1 MSKPSKKQT
10 SRPVNQTT
18 GDPDLAPIEDIIAAI
33 SRGELVIM
41 VDDEDRENEGDL
53 VMAAQFATPEKVAF
67 IVRHTSGL
75 IVAPLTGER
84 CDDLRLPLMVD
95 NNTESHRTAFTIS
108 VDLLEG
114 TTTGISASDRAAT
127 LRALADPKIS
137 HSAFARPGH
146 IFPLRARDGG
156 VLKRAGHT
164 EASVDLARL
173 AGCEPA
179 GIICEIQN
187 DDGTMSRLPELKK
200 FAKQHSLL
208 ISSIARLIEYRR
220 HHERLVE
227 RMGSANVPTEWGNF
241 ECVAY
246 RSTIDGIEHLA
257 FVLGDLTTPEPVL
270 TRVHSECLTGDV
282 FGSRRC
288 DCGPQLATAMQAV
301 QQQGRGVIVYLRG
314 HEGRGI
320 GIGHKIRAYSLQDE
334 GLDTVDANLEL
345 GLPVDSR
352 EYGIGA
358 QILADLGA
366 RELRLMTNNPAKYGG
381 IAGYGLSVV
390 ERVSIITASTPEN
403 SSYLATKRDRLG
415 HFFNDTEAK

>member
-1 MSKPSKKQT
+1 MSNKQVEL
-10 SRPVNQTT
+10 S
-18 GDPDLAPIEDIIAAI
+18 PIEDVVAAI
-33 SRGELVIM
+33 ARGEMIVM

-53 VMAAQFATPEKVAF
+53 IMAAQFATPEKIAF
-67 IVRHTSGL
+67 IVRHTSGVV
-75 IVAPLTGER
+75 VAPLSGER

-114 TTTGISASDRAAT
+114 TTTGISAADRAAT
-127 LRALADPKIS
+127 LRGLADPSVS

-146 IFPLRARDGG
+146 IFPLRAREGG

-164 EASVDLARL
+164 EAAVDLARL
-173 AGCEPA
+173 AGLQPA

-187 DDGTMSRLPELKK
+187 DDGTMSRLPDLRK
-200 FAKQHSLL
+200 FCAEHNLL
-208 ISSIARLIEYRR
+208 LSSIADLIEYRR
-220 HHERLVE
+220 HNERLVE
-227 RMGSANVPTEWGNF
+227 RVGSATVPTEWGGF
-241 ECVAY
+241 TCVAY
-246 RSTIDGIEHLA
+246 KSTIDGIEHLA
-257 FVLGDLTTPEPVL
+257 FVKGDVSDGTPVL

-282 FGSRRC
+282 FGSKRC
-288 DCGPQLATAMQAV
+288 DCGPQLAAAMQQIDAA
-301 QQQGRGVIVYLRG
+301 GKGVVVYLRG

-334 GLDTVDANLEL
+334 GFDTVDANTEL

-366 RELRLMTNNPAKYGG
+366 RKLRLMTNNPAKYGG
-381 IAGYGLSVV
+381 IAGYGLSIV
-390 ERVSIITASTPEN
+390 ERVPLSIDPTPEN
-403 SSYLATKRDRLG
+403 EAYLRTKRERMG
-415 HFFNDTEAK
+415 HVFDSSDISGK

>member
-1 MSKPSKKQT
+1 
-10 SRPVNQTT
+10 
-18 GDPDLAPIEDIIAAI
+18 
-33 SRGELVIM
+33 M

-53 VMAAQFATPEKVAF
+53 IMAAQFATPEKVAF
-67 IVRHTSGL
+67 IVRHTSGV

-127 LRALADPKIS
+127 LRALADPKIV
-137 HSAFARPGH
+137 HAAFARPGH

-200 FAKQHSLL
+200 FARQHGLL

-241 ECVAY
+241 DCVAY

-288 DCGPQLATAMQAV
+288 DCGPQLATAMKAV
-301 QQQGRGVIVYLRG
+301 QEQGRGVIVYLRG

-390 ERVSIITASTPEN
+390 ERVSIITESTPEN

-415 HFFNDTEAK
+415 HFFNDMEAK

>member
-1 MSKPSKKQT
+1 MSKS
-10 SRPVNQTT
+10 NQTT
-18 GDPDLAPIEDIIAAI
+18 SKPGNDPDLAPIEDIIAAI

-41 VDDEDRENEGDL
+41 VYDEDRENEGDL
-53 VMAAQFATPEKVAF
+53 IMAAQFATPEKIAF
-67 IVRHTSGL
+67 IVRHTSGV

-114 TTTGISASDRAAT
+114 TTTGISAADRAAT
-127 LRALADPKIS
+127 LRALADPKIA
-137 HSAFARPGH
+137 HAAFARPGH
-146 IFPLRARDGG
+146 IFPLRAREGG

-200 FAKQHSLL
+200 FAKKHGLL

-241 ECVAY
+241 DCVAY

-282 FGSRRC
+282 FGSLRC
-288 DCGPQLATAMQAV
+288 DCGPQLATAMKAV
-301 QQQGRGVIVYLRG
+301 QEQGRGVIVYLRG

-334 GLDTVDANLEL
+334 GLDTVDANLQL

-390 ERVSIITASTPEN
+390 ERVSIITESTPEN

-415 HFFNDTEAK
+415 HFFNDMEKK

>member
-1 MSKPSKKQT
+1 MNQSIKKQA
-10 SRPVNQTT
+10 SQPGN
-18 GDPDLAPIEDIIAAI
+18 DPDFAPIEDVIAAI
-33 SRGELVIM
+33 ARGELVIM

-53 VMAAQFATPEKVAF
+53 IMAAQFATTEKIAF
-67 IVRHTSGL
+67 MVRFTSGV

-114 TTTGISASDRAAT
+114 TTTGISAADRAAT
-127 LRALADPKIS
+127 LRALADPKIN

-187 DDGTMSRLPELKK
+187 DDGTMSRVPELRK

-208 ISSIARLIEYRR
+208 LSSIARLIEYRR
-220 HHERLVE
+220 HNERLVE

-241 ECVAY
+241 DCVAY

-257 FVLGDLTTPEPVL
+257 FVLGDLSTPEPVL

-288 DCGPQLATAMQAV
+288 DCGTQLATAMQAV

-390 ERVSIITASTPEN
+390 ERVPIITASTPEN

>member
-1 MSKPSKKQT
+1 MKRASDTQKTQIG
-10 SRPVNQTT
+10 
-18 GDPDLAPIEDIIAAI
+18 GDNDLAPIEDIIAAI

-53 VMAAQFATPEKVAF
+53 VMAAQFATAEKIAF
-67 IVRHTSGL
+67 IVRHTSGV

-114 TTTGISASDRAAT
+114 TTTGISAADRAAT
-127 LRALADPKIS
+127 LRALADPKIT
-137 HSAFARPGH
+137 HGAFARPGH
-146 IFPLRARDGG
+146 IFPLRAREGG

-200 FAKQHSLL
+200 FAKQHGLL

-241 ECVAY
+241 DCVAY

-257 FVLGDLTTPEPVL
+257 FVLGDLSTPEPVL

-288 DCGPQLATAMQAV
+288 DCGPQLATAMKAV
-301 QQQGRGVIVYLRG
+301 QDQGRGVIVYLRG

-390 ERVSIITASTPEN
+390 ERVSIITESTPEN

-415 HFFNDTEAK
+415 HFFNDMEKK

>member
-1 MSKPSKKQT
+1 MSKKTKEQT
-10 SRPVNQTT
+10 SQPGEQTAN
-18 GDPDLAPIEDIIAAI
+18 DPDLAPIEDIIAAI

-53 VMAAQFATPEKVAF
+53 IMAAQFATPEKVAF
-67 IVRHTSGL
+67 IVRHTSGV

-127 LRALADPKIS
+127 LRALADPKIV
-137 HSAFARPGH
+137 HAAFARPGH

-200 FAKQHSLL
+200 FAKQHGLL

-241 ECVAY
+241 DCVAY

-288 DCGPQLATAMQAV
+288 DCGPQLATAMKAV
-301 QQQGRGVIVYLRG
+301 QEQGRGVIVYLRG

-390 ERVSIITASTPEN
+390 ERVSIITESTPEN

-415 HFFNDTEAK
+415 HFFNDMEAK

>member
-1 MSKPSKKQT
+1 MS
-10 SRPVNQTT
+10 
-18 GDPDLAPIEDIIAAI
+18 PIEDVVAAI
-33 SRGELVIM
+33 ARGEMIVM

-53 VMAAQFATPEKVAF
+53 IMAAQFATPEKIAF
-67 IVRHTSGL
+67 IVRHTSGVV
-75 IVAPLTGER
+75 VAPLSGER

-114 TTTGISASDRAAT
+114 TTTGISAADRAAT
-127 LRALADPKIS
+127 LRALADPSIS

-146 IFPLRARDGG
+146 IFPLRAREGG

-164 EASVDLARL
+164 EAAVDLARL
-173 AGCEPA
+173 AGLQPA

-187 DDGTMSRLPELKK
+187 DDGTMSRLPDLRK
-200 FAKQHSLL
+200 FCAEHNLL
-208 ISSIARLIEYRR
+208 LSSIADLVEYRR

-227 RMGSANVPTEWGNF
+227 RVGSAAVPTEWGGF
-241 ECVAY
+241 TCVAY
-246 RSTIDGIEHLA
+246 KSTIDGIEHLA
-257 FVLGDLTTPEPVL
+257 FVKGDVSDGTPVL

-282 FGSRRC
+282 FGSKRC
-288 DCGPQLATAMQAV
+288 DCGPQLAAAMQQIETA
-301 QQQGRGVIVYLRG
+301 GKGVVVYLRG

-320 GIGHKIRAYSLQDE
+320 GIGHKTRPYSLQND
-334 GLDTVDANLEL
+334 GFDTVNANTQL

-381 IAGYGLSVV
+381 IAGYGLSIV
-390 ERVSIITASTPEN
+390 ERVPLSIEPTPEN
-403 SSYLATKRDRLG
+403 EAYLRTKRERMG
-415 HFFNDTEAK
+415 HVFDSSDISGK

>member
-1 MSKPSKKQT
+1 MNKSKNVSASKP
-10 SRPVNQTT
+10 NH
-18 GDPDLAPIEDIIAAI
+18 DPDFSPIEDIIAAI
-33 SRGELVIM
+33 SRGEIVIM

-53 VMAAQFATPEKVAF
+53 IMAAQFATAEKIAF
-67 IVRHTSGL
+67 IVRHTSGVV
-75 IVAPLTGER
+75 VAPLTGER

-114 TTTGISASDRAAT
+114 TTTGISAADRAAT
-127 LRALADPKIS
+127 LRALADPKII
-137 HSAFARPGH
+137 HSGFARPGH

-187 DDGTMSRLPELKK
+187 DDGTMSRVPELKK
-200 FAKQHSLL
+200 FAKQHGLL

-220 HHERLVE
+220 HNERLVE
-227 RMGSANVPTEWGNF
+227 RIGSANVPTEWGNF

-257 FVLGDLTTPEPVL
+257 FVLGDMSTPEPVL

-282 FGSRRC
+282 FGSLRC
-288 DCGPQLATAMQAV
+288 DCGPQLATAMQEV
-301 QQQGRGVIVYLRG
+301 QKLGRGVIVYLRG

-381 IAGYGLSVV
+381 IAGYGLSVI
-390 ERVSIITASTPEN
+390 ERVSIITDSTPEN
-403 SSYLATKRDRLG
+403 SAYLATKRDRLG
-415 HFFNDTEAK
+415 HFFNTSEDK

>member
-1 MSKPSKKQT
+1 MKQASKSQKTKVGNDQ
-10 SRPVNQTT
+10 
-18 GDPDLAPIEDIIAAI
+18 DLAPIEDIIAAI
-33 SRGELVIM
+33 GRGELVIM

-53 VMAAQFATPEKVAF
+53 IMAAQFATPEKVAF
-67 IVRHTSGL
+67 IVRHTSGV

-127 LRALADPKIS
+127 LRALADPKIT
-137 HSAFARPGH
+137 HTAFARPGH

-200 FAKQHSLL
+200 FAKQHGLL

-227 RMGSANVPTEWGNF
+227 RIGSANVPTEWGNF
-241 ECVAY
+241 DCVAY

-288 DCGPQLATAMQAV
+288 DCGPQLATAMKAV
-301 QQQGRGVIVYLRG
+301 QEQGRGVIVYLRG

-390 ERVSIITASTPEN
+390 ERVSIITESTPEN

-415 HFFNDTEAK
+415 HFFNDTETK

>member
-1 MSKPSKKQT
+1 MNKSTKKQT
-10 SRPVNQTT
+10 SQLGNDT
-18 GDPDLAPIEDIIAAI
+18 DFAPIEDIIAAI

-187 DDGTMSRLPELKK
+187 DDGTMSRVPELKK

-227 RMGSANVPTEWGNF
+227 RMGSANVPTGWGNF

-257 FVLGDLTTPEPVL
+257 FVLGDLSTPEPVL

-288 DCGPQLATAMQAV
+288 DCGTQLATAMKAV
-301 QQQGRGVIVYLRG
+301 QQQGRGVVVYLRG

-390 ERVSIITASTPEN
+390 ERVPIITASTPEN
-403 SSYLATKRDRLG
+403 SAYLATKRDRLG

>member
-1 MSKPSKKQT
+1 MKQASKVQKTKVGNDQ
-10 SRPVNQTT
+10 
-18 GDPDLAPIEDIIAAI
+18 DLAPIEDIIAAI
-33 SRGELVIM
+33 GRGELVIM

-53 VMAAQFATPEKVAF
+53 IMAAQFATPEKVAF
-67 IVRHTSGL
+67 IVRHTSGV

-127 LRALADPKIS
+127 LRALADPKIT
-137 HSAFARPGH
+137 HTAFARPGH

-187 DDGTMSRLPELKK
+187 DDGTMSRLPELKI
-200 FAKQHSLL
+200 FAKQHGLL

-227 RMGSANVPTEWGNF
+227 RIGSANVPTEWGNF
-241 ECVAY
+241 DCVAY

-288 DCGPQLATAMQAV
+288 DCGPQLATAMKAV
-301 QQQGRGVIVYLRG
+301 QEQGRGVIVYLRG

-390 ERVSIITASTPEN
+390 ERVSIITESTPEN

-415 HFFNDTEAK
+415 HFFNDTETK